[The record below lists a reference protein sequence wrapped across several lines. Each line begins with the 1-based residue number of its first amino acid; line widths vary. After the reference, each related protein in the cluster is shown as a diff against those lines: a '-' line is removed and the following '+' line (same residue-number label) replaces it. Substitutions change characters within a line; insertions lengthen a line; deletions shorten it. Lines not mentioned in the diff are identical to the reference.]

1 VTTVSRHGFI
11 GLSELFLQPLR
22 RFGAVCTSE
31 RMLYMQY
38 SFKNHK
44 VGEEWRKVFKSTY
57 FTVVRDQIKDSLE
70 RDLQA
75 RLRQYKLQ

>member
-1 VTTVSRHGFI
+1 
-11 GLSELFLQPLR
+11 
-22 RFGAVCTSE
+22 
-31 RMLYMQY
+31 
-38 SFKNHK
+38 